1 MPNKPS
7 GITLANNAITDSLK
21 GSGFKNSPLS
31 NGAGQSVQSVSQSI
45 AIAVQDAGDTM
56 RNIAL
61 VQTTALGVATQ
72 KFVES
77 KDPSYIPVI
86 DKCQAVMKESVS
98 YWASIGTK
106 GAEILEAYKKIF
118 N

>member
-1 MPNKPS
+1 MPDKPS
-7 GITLANNAITDSLK
+7 PITLANKDISDSIK
-21 GSGFKNSPLS
+21 GSENDNSPLS
-31 NGAGQSVQSVSQSI
+31 NGAGQSVQSVSQSV
-45 AIAVQDAGDTM
+45 AISVQDAGDTM

-77 KDPSYIPVI
+77 KDPTYIPVI
-86 DKCQAVMKESVS
+86 DKCQSVMKESVS

-106 GAEILEAYKKIF
+106 GAEILEAYKKMF
-118 N
+118 S